1 MLPETLILFG
11 LISETE
17 TSVVQI
23 SAVTLSC
30 ATERL
35 CVEFSVF
42 VNVYISFSQDFQDSS
57 HNTRKTISMVIW
69 ISKLVQIVNKKSN
82 KQASH
87 ISAIVVIVE

>member
-17 TSVVQI
+17 ASVVQI

-30 ATERL
+30 ATEWL
-35 CVEFSVF
+35 CVEFSD
-42 VNVYISFSQDFQDSS
+42 VYISFSPGFSGFLPPVKQSP
-57 HNTRKTISMVIW
+57 W